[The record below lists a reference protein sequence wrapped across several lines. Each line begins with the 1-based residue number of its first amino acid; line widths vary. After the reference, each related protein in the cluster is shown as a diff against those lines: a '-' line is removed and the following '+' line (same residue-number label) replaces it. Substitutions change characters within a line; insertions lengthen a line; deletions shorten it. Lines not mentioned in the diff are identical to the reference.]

1 MVDVRKRLWR
11 TYVIKI
17 VSTES
22 KSKQKWF
29 RSPFDRS
36 FPDKKAIIS
45 YADIRFDFLL
55 PRYAT
60 IGSKNMG
67 LIIDSSTNIQILDL
81 LITQSPLA
89 WLSCS
94 FNAESPFRKVN
105 FLFSKMFYFCFFCA
119 EPTMRSCC
127 MQWISPFVY
136 SMTWIMKSQN
146 DVIIM
151 AHVTSHHSLVLQ
163 SHEATVVMWL

>member
-1 MVDVRKRLWR
+1 M
-11 TYVIKI
+11 IKI
-17 VSTES
+17 VGFQIARFPSRLNRSDHRLTGLS
-22 KSKQKWF
+22 KT
-29 RSPFDRS
+29 

-45 YADIRFDFLL
+45 HAGIRFDFLL

-105 FLFSKMFYFCFFCA
+105 FLFSKMFYFCFFVLNQQCA
-119 EPTMRSCC
+119 HAVCNE
-127 MQWISPFVY
+127 
-136 SMTWIMKSQN
+136 
-146 DVIIM
+146 
-151 AHVTSHHSLVLQ
+151 SHHSYT
-163 SHEATVVMWL
+163 A